1 MQEKSRRTRA
11 VRKSNTVRKMKES
24 SKALQKIQPKKRPTA
39 RKPGGR
45 KGQPRKIYSRN
56 PLAALL
62 GRAGAVFGII
72 FLIWLIFF
80 FEPPANYPERFGVRS
95 MKLDAETIEMEFYS
109 NNYNGKLLPLDF
121 LLNAAQGAVTAV
133 EEEKTTLR
141 FQDGATVI
149 LTEGSRKMEVNGEKK
164 KFKAPVMTVEGL
176 TLIPGELIEEI
187 DPKGASF
194 EEGLGRISLGG
205 KAPEGEYQEFTG
217 KEGYLRLVNQ
227 TNTLPAAY
235 APEDL
240 VEVNSLNS
248 IMAYGTNTKLREEAA
263 QALARMYSE
272 NGVKYIMSSG
282 YRDYNTQTRLFN
294 EKVQQYLAQGFS
306 EERARE
312 EAGTIVALPG
322 TSEHQ
327 SGLAVD
333 LSIPGVVLTENFKN
347 TEAGQWLAANSY
359 RYGYVLRYTEAQ
371 TAITGIIYEPWHF
384 RYIGYPHSEILVKE
398 GIVFDT
404 YMEDLREVHTRFF
417 KAEDGKNYTIW
428 LLPEALYPEKL
439 LYKAGEGAGVS
450 TDNKE
455 SVVLTFATGQ

>member
-1 MQEKSRRTRA
+1 MEDKSRRSRLA
-11 VRKSNTVRKMKES
+11 RRSAPARKLKEN
-24 SKALQKIQPKKRPTA
+24 SKSLQKIQPKKKGSS
-39 RKPGGR
+39 RKPAGR
-45 KGQPRKIYSRN
+45 KGEPRKIYSRN

-62 GRAGAVFGII
+62 GRVGAI
-72 FLIWLIFF
+72 FAVILLIWLIFF

-95 MKLDAETIEMEFYS
+95 MKLDAAAIEMDFYS
-109 NNYNGKLLPLDF
+109 NNYDGKLLPLDF

-133 EEEKTTLR
+133 EEDKTTIR
-141 FQDGATVI
+141 FQDGDTVI
-149 LTEGSRKMEVNGEKK
+149 LTEGSRRMEINGEKK

-176 TLIPGELIEEI
+176 TLIPGELIQVL
-187 DPKGASF
+187 DPEGAAF
-194 EEGLGRISLGG
+194 EDGKARISLGG
-205 KAPEGEYQEFTG
+205 SSPEGKFQEFTG
-217 KEGYLRLVNQ
+217 NEGYLRLVNQ

-235 APEDL
+235 APDDL
-240 VEVNSLNS
+240 LEVNSLNS

-263 QALARMYSE
+263 RALARMYSE

-294 EKVQQYLAQGFS
+294 EKVQQYLSQGFS

-359 RYGYVLRYTEAQ
+359 RYGFVLRYTEAQ
-371 TAITGIIYEPWHF
+371 TAVTGIIYEPWHF
-384 RYIGYPHSEILVKE
+384 RYIGYPHSEILVKD

-404 YMEDLREVHTRFF
+404 YMEDLREVHSRFF
-417 KAEDGKNYTIW
+417 EAEDGKDYTIW

-439 LYKAGEGAGVS
+439 QFKAGEGVGVS

-455 SVVLTFATGQ
+455 SVVLTFPVSR